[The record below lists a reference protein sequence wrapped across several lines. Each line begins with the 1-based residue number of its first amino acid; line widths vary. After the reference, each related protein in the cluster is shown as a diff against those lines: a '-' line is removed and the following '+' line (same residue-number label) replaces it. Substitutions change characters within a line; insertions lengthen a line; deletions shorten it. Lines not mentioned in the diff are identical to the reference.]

1 MILNVFYMLL
11 SLSINNKILLW
22 KERYQMRIRYWMHSA
37 CSHLPQTITNSS
49 QEIYDKAC
57 RNTRTTP
64 HSRIQLIMK
73 ILISNISSK
82 VSRLSIFTKFTALT
96 NSKMRMTLRNL
107 IESTGFPRTNQ
118 SITYISST
126 NNSHSPTNINRTKE
140 KTRAKIAWL
149 WGGKKNQEKWKD

>member
-1 MILNVFYMLL
+1 
-11 SLSINNKILLW
+11 
-22 KERYQMRIRYWMHSA
+22 MHSA

-57 RNTRTTP
+57 RNTRTPP

-73 ILISNISSK
+73 ILISNISSRLIRFHK
-82 VSRLSIFTKFTALT
+82 VHCF
-96 NSKMRMTLRNL
+96 RNL
-107 IESTGFPRTNQ
+107 IESKGFPRTNQ

-140 KTRAKIAWL
+140 KQELKSHGREE
-149 WGGKKNQEKWKD
+149 KKTKKSKKMQPFAARKLPQTQL

>member
-1 MILNVFYMLL
+1 
-11 SLSINNKILLW
+11 
-22 KERYQMRIRYWMHSA
+22 MHSA

-73 ILISNISSK
+73 ILISNISS
-82 VSRLSIFTKFTALT
+82 RLSIFTKFTALS

-107 IESTGFPRTNQ
+107 VESTGFPRTNQ

-126 NNSHSPTNINRTKE
+126 NNSYSPNNINSTKE

-149 WGGKKNQEKWKD
+149 WGEKKKPRKVKRLNLFFARKLPQTQLWNPNITPKT